1 MAAHDQQTG
10 APRRSGLRRAARIAG
25 LSVGVLAGVA
35 GLAVGVLVI
44 GANTGAGRRVL
55 MQQTTALTGG
65 MVNITGL
72 AGRFPDH
79 LRVSQIAIKDKQGVW
94 LSLKNLDLDWSLLAL
109 LGRTARVYSVSA
121 DELDI
126 PRLPVSDPQSA
137 SASSSSGPSKL
148 GMGLD
153 IRKLA
158 IGRINVGAPLA
169 GEAASFALNGHGS
182 LSSLDAVLNGV
193 SLPDLPK
200 ADIGLALKRLDK
212 EGQINLATRTN
223 GGTLAV
229 HVDAKEGNNG
239 FAATKL
245 QMPQLTP
252 LALTLD
258 LKGPSKAAV
267 LNFAANAGP
276 VTAKAAGVLDL
287 PGQRLGTLSAQL
299 DAPQLMLKPD
309 MGWGAIHFTT
319 QLKGKMTEPE
329 GAGSLQVDRLVAS
342 GAAVGSL
349 KANFTGH
356 ANQAGQSDLMHV
368 VVTADGIR
376 LPGSAP
382 TVLAAAPLTLE
393 ATLKPQ
399 EAGKPVVLD
408 VSHPL
413 LHLTGQIQSAA
424 PQRGTLELALPDLA
438 PLAQAAN
445 TALQGQAGLR
455 AQFDLPAKTDGDTH
469 VVADGTLAITGGQPQ
484 AVGLIGPK
492 GTFSLQTTL
501 RPFYAPLVGKDE
513 AVKGEAATPVAHNV
527 AAGQAQ
533 GQQGQQGQ
541 GAVLQHAAQQDGA
554 HTAQT
559 AQTGKT
565 QKAAPIASAA
575 PRQADGQQIEL
586 SKFTLDGQALH
597 LVAQGRVNTGH
608 DMAVSSTLA
617 LPDLAKALPSLRGG
631 LTLAL
636 DATGPLQDFAANLH
650 AEGDPGT
657 ATMPRGPVALD
668 AHLQHLPA
676 APAGALDV
684 QGSVDKAPLQL
695 TAAFAQ
701 NAQGAR
707 QLNLQK
713 LSWNSVQGEGKLALP
728 QGEVVPLGDITL
740 KIGRLAD
747 FKNLIGQQIAG
758 ALATSVHTVQIEG
771 KPQVNLKLDGNVT
784 TPQAKVGSLALAG
797 QVTDP
802 AAHPNAD
809 LTLKL
814 AGLSAAGVTGQAKIT
829 AKGPDDAM
837 QLTALVGPASWS
849 ASPLALDT
857 AALLNLPAKQ
867 VKLQKLTATAKEE
880 TLKLQAPA
888 LVSFGDVMGVDRLRA
903 TLATRGA
910 APATLDVAGRI
921 KPTLA
926 LTADIAHVTPALA
939 RPFAPDFKAQGE
951 LDLHAKVAGTLAQP
965 TGQARLSGRGLR
977 LDGSS
982 AAASIPPLSLDA
994 LADLAGTSAK
1004 VDIKASAGPKLGLTV
1019 AGRAPLNKT
1028 GPLDLR
1034 ANGNLDLSIANGV
1047 LGAQARQ
1054 ALGQVQLAV
1063 QVTGTAASPNVGGT
1077 VDLRDADIQDFAQG
1091 LHLSAIN
1098 GRVVGAHDSVV
1109 IENLT
1114 AKAGEGTLGVT
1125 GSVGVS
1131 APGMPIN
1138 LHLTAQNARPLSSDL
1153 LTAIM
1158 NADITVK
1165 GQVRT
1170 RMDVVGG
1177 IDLKKVDINIP
1188 NSLPSSVARLDVV
1201 RPGDKQPDPK
1211 KAQANAKAAVIGL
1224 DLRVT
1229 SPGKFSVRGHG
1240 LDAEM
1245 AGRLKVQGTAQA
1257 PLVSGGFDLKRG
1269 NFDLAGISLNFTK
1282 GRVAFNGSG
1291 VSHKLD
1297 PTLDFEADRVVNG
1310 QTAMLMVGG
1319 YASQPKISF
1328 QSNPALPQDQVL
1340 AMLLFGTD
1348 AHSLSST
1355 QMVELGTALATLTG
1369 VTSFDPMG
1377 TLRKTLHLDRL
1388 AVGGGS
1394 GVGNGGTTVEAGKYV
1409 MKGVYVGA
1417 KQATSGSGTQAQ
1429 VQVDL
1434 TKELKLNT
1442 TVGTGGNVTGFTTP
1456 ENDPGS
1462 SIGLLWQHRY

>member
-1 MAAHDQQTG
+1 MAAQNEQQG
-10 APRRSGLRRAARIAG
+10 APRRTVLRRVGRIAG
-25 LSVGVLAGVA
+25 WGAGGLAGVL
-35 GLAVGVLVI
+35 GLAVAVVLV
-44 GANTGAGRRVL
+44 GANTGPGRRVL

-65 MVNITGL
+65 MVNLSGL
-72 AGRFPDH
+72 SGRFPDH
-79 LRVSQIAIKDKQGVW
+79 LRVGLITIKDKQGVW
-94 LSLKNLDLDWSLLAL
+94 LSLKNLDFDWSPLAL
-109 LGRTARVYSVSA
+109 LGRTARIYSVSA
-121 DELDI
+121 DALEI
-126 PRLPVSDPQSA
+126 PRLPVSDPKTTA
-137 SASSSSGPSKL
+137 ASSSSGPSRL

-158 IGRINVGAPLA
+158 IGRIDVGAPLA
-169 GEAASFALNGHGS
+169 GEDASFALNGHGS

-212 EGQINLATRTN
+212 EGQIDLSTRTN
-223 GGTLAV
+223 GGTLAL
-229 HVDAKEGNNG
+229 HVDAKEGSNG

-258 LKGPSKAAV
+258 LTGPSKAAV

-276 VTAKAAGVLDL
+276 VTAKANGVLDL
-287 PGQRLGTLSAQL
+287 PAQRLGTLTAQL
-299 DAPQLMLKPD
+299 DAPQLMLKPA
-309 MGWGAIHFTT
+309 MGWGAIHLAT

-329 GAGSLQVDRLVAS
+329 GTGSLKVERLVAS
-342 GAAVGSL
+342 GATVGELNAS
-349 KANFTGH
+349 FDGH
-356 ANQAGQSDLMHV
+356 ANQAGQSELMHLL
-368 VVTADGIR
+368 VTAEGVG
-376 LPGSAP
+376 LPGAAP
-382 TVLAAAPLTLE
+382 TLLAGAPLKLE

-408 VSHPL
+408 LSHPL

-424 PQRGTLELALPDLA
+424 PQRGTLALNLPNLA
-438 PLAQAAN
+438 PLGQAVS
-445 TALQGQAGLR
+445 TPLQGQAALN
-455 AQFDLPAKTDGDTH
+455 AHFDLPLRAEGDTH
-469 VVADGTLAITGGQPQ
+469 VGADGTLAFTGGQAQ

-492 GTFSLQTTL
+492 GTLSLETTL
-501 RPFYAPLVGKDE
+501 RPFYGQQVAVPQASTAENGKATQAPV
-513 AVKGEAATPVAHNV
+513 VPTPVPQGVQSGQNNAQHTPDHTLPTGVAHNT
-527 AAGQAQ
+527 
-533 GQQGQQGQ
+533 
-541 GAVLQHAAQQDGA
+541 GA
-554 HTAQT
+554 HSSAVQKKTVATTAP
-559 AQTGKT
+559 AK
-565 QKAAPIASAA
+565 
-575 PRQADGQQIEL
+575 ADGQQIDI
-586 SKFTLDGQALH
+586 SKLTLDGQALH
-597 LVAQGRVNTGH
+597 LAAHGRVNTGH
-608 DMAVSSTLA
+608 DMAVGATLA

-636 DATGPLQDFAANLH
+636 DSTGPLQDFVATLH
-650 AEGDPGT
+650 AQGDPGT
-657 ATMPRGPVALD
+657 ATMPRGDVVLD
-668 AHLQHLPA
+668 AAVQHLPS
-676 APAGALDV
+676 APTGKLDV
-684 QGSVDKAPLQL
+684 NGSVDKAPLKL
-695 TAAFAQ
+695 SAAFAQ
-701 NAQGAR
+701 DAQGQR
-707 QLNLQK
+707 QLDLK
-713 LSWNSVQGEGKLALP
+713 HLSWNSVQGEGALALP
-728 QGEVVPLGDITL
+728 QGEVVPLGDISL
-740 KIGRLAD
+740 KVGRLAD

-758 ALATSVHTVQIEG
+758 ALAASVHTVQVDG
-771 KPQVNLKLDGNVT
+771 KPQVALKLDGNVT
-784 TPQAKVGSLALAG
+784 TPQAKVGSVALAG
-797 QVTDP
+797 KVTDP

-814 AGLSAAGVTGQAKIT
+814 AGLSAAGVTGQAYLT
-829 AKGPDDAM
+829 AKGPDNAM

-849 ASPLALDT
+849 GSPLALDT
-857 AALLNLPAKQ
+857 LAILNLPAKQ
-867 VKLQKLTATAKEE
+867 VKIQKLAATAKEE

-903 TLATRGA
+903 TVATRGA
-910 APATLDVAGRI
+910 EPATLDVAGRI

-926 LTADIAHVTPALA
+926 LTADIQHVTPALA
-939 RPFAPDFKAQGE
+939 RPFAPDFQAQGQ
-951 LDLHAKVAGTLAQP
+951 LALQAKVAGTLAQP

-977 LDGSS
+977 LAGSS
-982 AAASIPPLSLDA
+982 AAASLPPLSVDA
-994 LADLAGTSAK
+994 VADLAGTSAK
-1004 VDIKASAGPKLGLTV
+1004 VDAKASAGPKLGLTV
-1019 AGRAPLNKT
+1019 AGRAPLSAT
-1028 GPLDLR
+1028 GPVDMQ

-1054 ALGQVQLAV
+1054 AMGQVQLAV
-1063 QVTGTAASPNVGGT
+1063 HVAGTAASPNITGT
-1077 VDLRDADIQDFAQG
+1077 VDLHDADIQDFAQG
-1091 LHLSAIN
+1091 VHLAAIN
-1098 GRVVGAHDSVV
+1098 GRIVGAHDSVV
-1109 IENLT
+1109 LENLS

-1138 LHLTAQNARPLSSDL
+1138 LHLTAKNARPLSSDL
-1153 LTAIM
+1153 LTAVM
-1158 NADITVK
+1158 NADIAVK
-1165 GQVRT
+1165 GQVST
-1170 RMDVVGG
+1170 RMDVTGG
-1177 IDLKKVDINIP
+1177 IDLQQVDINIP
-1188 NSLPSSVARLDVV
+1188 NSLPASVARLDVV
-1201 RPGDKQPDPK
+1201 RPGDKLPDPK
-1211 KAQANAKAAVIGL
+1211 QAQANAKAAVIGL
-1224 DLRVT
+1224 DLTVT
-1229 SPGKFSVRGHG
+1229 SPGRFSVRGHG

-1245 AGRLKVQGTAQA
+1245 AGRLKIKGTSQE
-1257 PLVSGGFDLKRG
+1257 PQINGGFDLKRG

-1340 AMLLFGTD
+1340 ALLLFGTD

-1355 QMVELGTALATLTG
+1355 QMLELGTALATLTG

-1434 TKELKLNT
+1434 TKQLKLNT